1 MKKIVTMLL
10 LCIVLVS
17 CAQKKEEKNTTETN
31 KTEVKKEE
39 KDNSELKILQ
49 NKFNN
54 LEKESNELKEKLT
67 KQEEQQKEIES
78 VSNIIQYLQ
87 KFNEKYPE
95 FAIATYDK
103 SKNTVN
109 IRLILQAACDVSG
122 LIDHKNNGTIT
133 KPMLEGWQN
142 EIVDIALLV
151 SNNLDKSIKVNFLH
165 PTEIKKTIVEVK
177 AGKVIKDIMK

>member
-1 MKKIVTMLL
+1 MKKIAIMLL
-10 LCIVLVS
+10 MSIILVS
-17 CAQKKEEKNTTETN
+17 CSSKKEEKNTSDTN
-31 KTEVKKEE
+31 TSVIKKEE
-39 KDNSELKILQ
+39 KDNSELKLLQ
-49 NKFNN
+49 DKCNN
-54 LEKESNELKEKLT
+54 LEKENSELKEKLT
-67 KQEEQQKEIES
+67 KQEEQQKEIERLS
-78 VSNIIQYLQ
+78 KIIQYLQ